1 MLEII
6 KTVTLGVVT
15 AGLTSLMIGY
25 FKLRDTVIKLT
36 SDVISLKE
44 NVADQKVAIND
55 IHDIKTSLA
64 VMTVTITE
72 MNKKLDKYEK

>member
-1 MLEII
+1 MLELI
-6 KTVTLGVVT
+6 KTVMLGVVT

-36 SDVISLKE
+36 SDVSSLKE